1 MTVKFRSSLSKC
13 FVAPALL
20 IAVVAASF
28 AAFHS
33 QQAEAAVTDIVVT
46 TLDDSGAGSLR
57 EAITTANNNDDGGTI
72 TFGNSLTGTIT
83 LASDFPNITKKVTIV
98 GPGQSD
104 LHIDGANLYRPFNVL
119 WPSGELVISD
129 VTLKK
134 GLAVSN
140 VGGLINNDNAK
151 VTATNV
157 TFSTMSSGV
166 AVFSL
171 GNRNYLTLATYT
183 NCTFIDLNI
192 GIGGDHGN
200 TPDTVS
206 AESVYANRTYVV
218 SSTFSN
224 NTWGIRQER
233 FTKVEDSTFN
243 NNVNAAEIRGL
254 NRTQVLSSSFTD
266 NSVGLSFTNWTP
278 VQWTSIGTNNRYV
291 YDNTFRRNSISLDL
305 NDSWNSNQRSQQWST
320 ISDNE
325 WDGLN
330 TWIRATYYSGSNQ
343 TVTVTSLNSA
353 GREWVESGNFLTVQA
368 PSISLSSSSRTVTQ
382 NQSMPSLYTITN
394 TGGTIASYA
403 ISPTPTAGLS
413 FSTSTGLLTGTPTV
427 AAAAKIYTITATNA
441 GGSSSDTF
449 TLTIEEETPVTTTT
463 EPVVTTTTTPAV
475 TTTTLPDTAT
485 TTPVA
490 TTVTM
495 QPAVGQS
502 AIATIAPG
510 VTTTTVPAPVAP
522 TASSESAPLA
532 PSADLDAAV
541 VVVDGV
547 ESAASITRSNNTLN
561 IVGGG
566 VTATISGMSPSGEPI
581 SLDDDGNLRLS
592 DGDQIV
598 VEATGFISGEKIGV
612 WLFSAPNQ
620 LGSLTADATGK
631 ISGRFAL
638 PTDVESG
645 DHRLVLEGV
654 NSDGSPVILGL
665 GIAVGEIES
674 SSVLA
679 RLLIAIPVALAI
691 IIGLVIPTTL
701 RRRRRESALV

>member
-1 MTVKFRSSLSKC
+1 VKFHFSLPKY

-20 IAVVAASF
+20 VAVVAASF
-28 AAFHS
+28 ATLQS
-33 QQAEAAVTDIVVT
+33 QQAEAAVADIVVT

-57 EAITTANNNDDGGTI
+57 EAITTANNNAGDDTI
-72 TFGNSLTGTIT
+72 TFSNSLTGTIT
-83 LASDFPNITKKVTIV
+83 LASSLPKITDNVTVTGPGEDVLSVSGNNTLQIFRVEPGKELVVSNITLK
-98 GPGQSD
+98 S
-104 LHIDGANLYRPFNVL
+104 GAN
-119 WPSGELVISD
+119 ISEQ
-129 VTLKK
+129 
-134 GLAVSN
+134 
-140 VGGLINNDNAK
+140 GGLIYNDRGVVEAN
-151 VTATNV
+151 NV
-157 TFSTMSSGV
+157 TFSDMASGI

-171 GNRNYLTLATYT
+171 GNLDPSTLALATYT
-183 NCTFIDLNI
+183 NCTFTRLHV
-192 GIGGDHGN
+192 GISGDHGL

-206 AESVYANRTYVV
+206 VESAYNNRTYVV
-218 SSTFSN
+218 NSTFEN
-224 NTWGIRQER
+224 NDYGISQER
-233 FTKVEDSTFN
+233 FTKIEGSTFRN
-243 NNVNAAEIRGL
+243 NNVAAAIRGL
-254 NRTQVLSSSFTD
+254 NRTQILTSSFTD
-266 NSVGLSFTNWTP
+266 NSVGLSFTNWTE
-278 VQWTSIGTNNRYV
+278 VGWTSVGTNNRYV
-291 YDNTFRRNSISLDL
+291 NDNVFRRNSISLDL
-305 NDSWNSNQRSQQWST
+305 DDSWNDNKRSQQWST
-320 ISDNE
+320 ITNNE

-330 TWIRATYYSGSNQ
+330 TWIRASYYSGSNQ
-343 TVTVTSLNSA
+343 TVVVASLNSA
-353 GREWVESGNFLTVQA
+353 GREWVESGNFLTPQA
-368 PSISLSSSSRTVTQ
+368 PSISLSSTSRTVTQ

-394 TGGTIASYA
+394 TGGTIARYA

-413 FSTSTGLLTGTPTV
+413 FSTSTGLLTGTPTAAV
-427 AAAAKIYTITATNA
+427 AARLYTITATNS

-449 TLTIEEETPVTTTT
+449 TLTIVEETPVTTTT
-463 EPVVTTTTTPAV
+463 APAV
-475 TTTTLPDTAT
+475 TTTTVPVVVT

-532 PSADLDAAV
+532 PSADLGAAG

-547 ESAASITRSNNTLN
+547 ESAAFITRSNNTLN

-566 VTATISGMSPSGEPI
+566 VTAAISGVSPSGERI

-654 NSDGSPVILGL
+654 NSDGAPVILGL

-691 IIGLVIPTTL
+691 IFGLVIPTTL
-701 RRRRRESALV
+701 RRRRRESALA